1 MRVLILGQIVGKA
14 GLQLTKNV
22 LPALKT
28 ELGIEFTIA
37 VADAVTGGFGLG
49 KNHAFYLRK
58 MGVNALI
65 GGEALFFKKDI
76 IAEFSS
82 FSFILRPANFG
93 PQSLGYGSNTFAVG
107 EEKIGV
113 LNLQGQT
120 GSHRSLSNNPFTSS
134 GPLLNK
140 FSTKYTI
147 TTFCSPTTA
156 EKQTMGH
163 YLAGKTNAVI
173 GYGGKALT
181 ADARIIDGT
190 AFITDCGRI
199 GAIHSVGGFTPEG
212 EIERLT
218 LQRPMRSFEATEG
231 ACELQGVVLTL
242 KNDGTATEITP
253 LRRQYAD
260 LDGTPITPLENV

>member
-14 GLQLTKNV
+14 GLQLIKNV
-22 LPALKT
+22 LPSLKD
-28 ELGIEFTIA
+28 ELSIEFTIA
-37 VADAVTGGFGLG
+37 VGDAVTGGFGLG

-58 MGVNALI
+58 MGVNAI
-65 GGEALFFKKDI
+65 VGGEALFYKKDI
-76 IAEFSS
+76 IPEFSS

-93 PQSLGYGSNTFAVG
+93 PQSIGYGSNAFTVG
-107 EEKIGV
+107 EQKLGL

-120 GSHRSLSNNPFTSS
+120 GSHRGLSNNPFTSS
-134 GPLLNK
+134 IPLLNR

-156 EKQTMGH
+156 EKQTLGH

-199 GAIHSVGGFTPEG
+199 GAINSVGGFEPAG
-212 EIERLT
+212 EIERLQS
-218 LQRPMRSFEATEG
+218 QRPTRSTEMTDG
-231 ACELQGVVLTL
+231 PCELQGVVLTL
-242 KNDGTATEITP
+242 QDDGTALSIEP
-253 LRRQYAD
+253 LRRHYCNSNGDSQEA
-260 LDGTPITPLENV
+260 LPNV

>member
-22 LPALKT
+22 LPTLKT

-76 IAEFSS
+76 IPEFSS

-93 PQSLGYGSNTFAVG
+93 SQSLGYGSNSFTVG
-107 EEKIGV
+107 EHKLGV
-113 LNLQGQT
+113 LNLQGQS
-120 GSHRSLSNNPFTSS
+120 GSYRSLSNNPFTSS
-134 GPLLNK
+134 LPLLNRL
-140 FSTKYTI
+140 STGYTI

-156 EKQTMGH
+156 EKQTLGH

-181 ADARIIDGT
+181 ADARIINGT

-199 GAIHSVGGFTPEG
+199 GTSHSVGGFIPKG

-218 LQRPMRSFEATEG
+218 LQRPTRSIEATEG

-242 KNDGTATEITP
+242 KDDNTATHIEP
-253 LRRQYAD
+253 LRRHYID
-260 LDGTPITPLENV
+260 FNGTAITSL